1 LSASHEPQRRL
12 LSEALALE
20 LTCATLLVMELALK
34 LREILDDRIIANDPE
49 TLAAHS
55 GDKWFAMHPPEVVVF
70 ARSTADVSKLLQFAS
85 REKIPVTARGGGY
98 GYVGGCV
105 PARGGI
111 ALSLM
116 RMNRIKEID
125 FADAVAIVEPGV
137 FTAEL
142 KAAVRAQKLFY
153 PPDPASMKD
162 CTIGGN
168 VATNAG
174 GPRCLKY
181 GVTRNYV
188 IGLEVVLANGDVLR
202 TGGRVHKN
210 KTGFD
215 LIGLF
220 VGSEGM
226 LGIVTEVTLRL
237 LPLPPARA
245 TLSAAFATATQAA
258 EAVQAIFATGFL
270 PSALEIAD
278 HFTLEAARRD
288 LGEKIVPA
296 GNAHLLV
303 DLDGQQE
310 SVRSEAAAIREL
322 IEMRKPNALQMANG
336 ETDCE
341 KLWELRRQFSNS
353 LRATGLTKLNEDVV
367 VPRGHL
373 VDLMEFADMLQAKH
387 GFPIACFGHA
397 GDGNIHV
404 NIMADRY
411 NRDAAVRER
420 VDRALDD
427 LFEQVLAWGGVITG
441 EHGIGL
447 AKKRWWPEATSEVA
461 RDLHRRLK
469 KALDPDAILN
479 PGKFV

>member
-1 LSASHEPQRRL
+1 MPLAS
-12 LSEALALE
+12 
-20 LTCATLLVMELALK
+20 K
-34 LREILDDRIIANDPE
+34 LREVLGNDIVVNDPD
-49 TLAAHS
+49 TLAAHA
-55 GDKWFAMHPPEVVVF
+55 GDKWFAARPPEVVVF
-70 ARSTADVSKLLQFAS
+70 ARSTTDVSKLLQFAS
-85 REKIPVTARGGGY
+85 REKIPVTARGGGF

-116 RMNRIKEID
+116 RMNRIKEIS
-125 FADAVAIVEPGV
+125 FADAVAVVEPGV

-142 KAAVRAQKLFY
+142 KSAVRAQKLFY

-181 GVTRNYV
+181 GVTSNYV

-215 LIGLF
+215 LIRLF

-226 LGIVTEVTLRL
+226 LGVVTEVTVRL
-237 LPLPPARA
+237 LPLPPGRA
-245 TLSAAFATATQAA
+245 TISAAFATMSDAA
-258 EAVQAIFATGFL
+258 GAVQEIFAAGFL

-278 HFTLEAARRD
+278 HFTLDAARRD
-288 LGEKIVPA
+288 LGEKIVPE

-322 IEMRKPNALQMANG
+322 IEMRKPNALQIANG
-336 ETDCE
+336 EADCE
-341 KLWELRRQFSNS
+341 KLWALRRQFSNS

-367 VPRGHL
+367 VPRSHL
-373 VDLMEFADMLQAKH
+373 VDLMAFAENLQAK
-387 GFPIACFGHA
+387 
-397 GDGNIHV
+397 
-404 NIMADRY
+404 
-411 NRDAAVRER
+411 
-420 VDRALDD
+420 
-427 LFEQVLAWGGVITG
+427 
-441 EHGIGL
+441 
-447 AKKRWWPEATSEVA
+447 
-461 RDLHRRLK
+461 
-469 KALDPDAILN
+469 
-479 PGKFV
+479 

>member
-1 LSASHEPQRRL
+1 MSTNLAS
-12 LSEALALE
+12 
-20 LTCATLLVMELALK
+20 K
-34 LREILDDRIIANDPE
+34 LRDLLGKEIVASDPQ

-55 GDKWFAMHPPEVVVF
+55 GDKWFAAHQPEVVVF
-70 ARSTADVSKLLQFAS
+70 VKSTGDVSKLLKFAS
-85 REKIPVTARGGGY
+85 HKKIPVTARGGGF

-111 ALSLM
+111 TLSLM
-116 RMNRIKEID
+116 RMNRIKDIS
-125 FADAVAIVEPGV
+125 FADAVAVVEPGV
-137 FTAEL
+137 FTADL

-202 TGGRVHKN
+202 TGGRIHKN

-226 LGIVTEVTLRL
+226 VGVVTEITLRL
-237 LPLPPARA
+237 LPLPSARA
-245 TLSAAFATATQAA
+245 TLSAAFATAAQAA
-258 EAVQAIFATGFL
+258 EAVQAIFAGGFL

-288 LGEKIVPA
+288 LGKLLVPD

-303 DLDGQQE
+303 HLDGQEE
-310 SVRSEAAAIREL
+310 SVRCEAAAIREL
-322 IEMRKPNALQMANG
+322 LEKRKPNALDLATG
-336 ETDCE
+336 EVDSE
-341 KLWELRRQFSNS
+341 KLWALRRAFSNS
-353 LRATGLTKLNEDVV
+353 LRATGLTKLNQDVV
-367 VPRGHL
+367 VPRSRL
-373 VDLMEFADMLQAKH
+373 VDLMEFAESLQAKH

-420 VDRALDD
+420 VERALDD
-427 LFEQVLAWGGVITG
+427 LFAQVLSWGGVITG

-447 AKKRWWPEATSEVA
+447 AKKRWWTGATSSIA
-461 RDLHRRLK
+461 RDVHRRLK
-469 KALDPDAILN
+469 RSLDPNDILN